1 MMQPLRLL
9 LIVDAA
15 VLFLLGF
22 LLILAPQQ
30 VARAFQF
37 QNLPEGV
44 YYLVGLW
51 GCVLVTIAVG
61 YLVAAQNPIRHVVW
75 VQVGI
80 ARGALE
86 CVLSLVYLAR
96 GVVTFSQAGF
106 GMIVAALIAIAYAV
120 LYPRQELPPA
130 DAAPPAT
137 A

>member
-15 VLFLLGF
+15 ALFLLGL

-30 VARAFQF
+30 VARIFHF
-37 QNLPEGV
+37 QNLPAGV

-51 GCVLVTIAVG
+51 GCVLVTMAVG
-61 YLVAAQNPIRHVVW
+61 YLAAAQDPIRHVVW

-86 CVLSLVYLAR
+86 CVLSLIYLAR
-96 GVVTFSQAGF
+96 GIVTFSQAGF
-106 GMIVAALIAIAYAV
+106 GIIVAALIAIAYAV
-120 LYPRQELPPA
+120 LYPREAPLPA
-130 DAAPPAT
+130 DAAPPA
-137 A
+137 AG

>member
-30 VARAFQF
+30 VARVFHF
-37 QNLPEGV
+37 QNLSEGV
-44 YYLVGLW
+44 HYLIGLW
-51 GCVLVTIAVG
+51 GCGLVTMAIG
-61 YLVAAQNPIRHVVW
+61 YLSAAQDPIRHAVW

-86 CVLSLVYLAR
+86 CLLSLVYLAR

-106 GMIVAALIAIAYAV
+106 GIIVAALFAIAYAV
-120 LYPRQELPPA
+120 LYPREEPLPA
-130 DAAPPAT
+130 DAAPSAT